1 MVAFFLLK
9 GFKFAGTSPVNS
21 AENYSA
27 VATEG
32 YNDGP
37 LSMPRTVV
45 FIRHTRYVFLSFW
58 ILGHTRRNLR
68 RLVTNATDRRRG
80 TVAWLMNSTRPDPPG
95 PFSKS
100 DCLYSPLHI
109 SPHYFLIP
117 LISPLFSTSTLPL
130 TDHCSQNPPKPY
142 TYHPLLG
149 AAAVGVYL
157 ANWIILH
164 LCSSPFPRY
173 VSLHLYLF
181 ILHFGWVVSIN
192 LVLSR
197 ILFPLYAYV

>member
-1 MVAFFLLK
+1 M
-9 GFKFAGTSPVNS
+9 GFKFAGTSPGNS

-27 VATEG
+27 VATNG
-32 YNDGP
+32 YNDWP
-37 LSMPRTVV
+37 LRMQRTVV
-45 FIRHTRYVFLSFW
+45 CIHHTRYVFLSFW

-80 TVAWLMNSTRPDPPG
+80 TVAWLMNSTRPVPTG

-100 DCLYSPLHI
+100 DRLYSPLHI

-117 LISPLFSTSTLPL
+117 LISPLFSTSTVPL

-142 TYHPLLG
+142 TYHPLVG

-157 ANWIILH
+157 ARIILR
-164 LCSSPFPRY
+164 LFSSPFPRY

-181 ILHFGWVVSIN
+181 SLHFGFVVSIT

-197 ILFPLYAYV
+197 ILFPLDDYV